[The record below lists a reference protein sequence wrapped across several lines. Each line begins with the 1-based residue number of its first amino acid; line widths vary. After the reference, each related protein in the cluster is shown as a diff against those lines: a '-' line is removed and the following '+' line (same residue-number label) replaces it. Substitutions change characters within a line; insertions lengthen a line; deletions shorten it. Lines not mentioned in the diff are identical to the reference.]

1 MKLTVPALLISALM
15 VASPAAFAQQTGNYG
30 SSSTPGA
37 GAGMKDGQTLKVQK
51 SKRHASAQTRSHK
64 KHKMSAKAKAE
75 TTGYSGSSSTPGAGA
90 AKDEVDIQKSRKK

>member
-30 SSSTPGA
+30 SSSAPGA
-37 GAGMKDGQTLKVQK
+37 GMMDGQTLKVKK

>member
-15 VASPAAFAQQTGNYG
+15 VASPAAFAQKTGDYG
-30 SSSTPGA
+30 NSSTPGA
-37 GAGMKDGQTLKVQK
+37 GAGVKDGQTLKVKK

-75 TTGYSGSSSTPGAGA
+75 TTGYSGSSSAPGAGV
-90 AKDEVDIQKSRKK
+90 AKDEMDIQKSRKK

>member
-15 VASPAAFAQQTGNYG
+15 VASPAAFAQKTGDYG
-30 SSSTPGA
+30 NASGA
-37 GAGMKDGQTLKVQK
+37 GVKDNQTLKVKK

-75 TTGYSGSSSTPGAGA
+75 TTGYSGSSSAPGAGV
-90 AKDEVDIQKSRKK
+90 AKDEMDIQKSQKNNS